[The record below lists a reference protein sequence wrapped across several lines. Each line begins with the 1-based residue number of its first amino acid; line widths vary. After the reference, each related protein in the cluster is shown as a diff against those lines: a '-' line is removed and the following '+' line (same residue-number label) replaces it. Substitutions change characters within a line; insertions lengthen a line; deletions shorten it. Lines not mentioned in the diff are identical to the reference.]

1 MSSASASPTG
11 PVAWEPNKLLA
22 LALSRPSEALAA
34 ARELLAQNPPASQ
47 AAVAHQAAG
56 VVFRDFGNIGEA
68 IEEFKAARRFARK
81 AGDLDRESDV
91 SASLGIAWVLA
102 GQPRRGLSV
111 LDALLERS
119 HGVPAG
125 RILIRRVG
133 AFYVLGR
140 NAEALRDAQAAV
152 GLLAGAGDLVWEAR
166 AVVWRAAVYLALG
179 DIEQADR
186 DYARAEALWLEC
198 GQQAEYASARQ
209 ERGVAAYARGD
220 LPTALAHLDHAQTLF
235 DQLGIFAAELFAD
248 KCTVLLAA
256 GLAQDALSEVNAA
269 VARIERD
276 HGSATRRAELLYS
289 SAVAAAATGDLSQ
302 AQERSAEALRLF
314 RRQQRP
320 WQAAR
325 AELALLLCRFAE
337 GEDRSAA
344 LLQAARRVTARLDE
358 LDPPRAVDAHL
369 LIGRLALARG
379 RRDEAARHLR
389 IAAAARHRGQ
399 LRTRSA
405 GWRAQATWC
414 EAEGRWRGMLAA
426 CDRGLAM
433 LDLHLRTLGATELRT
448 LATANGAAL
457 AEMALRYAVRREDP
471 RLLLEWS
478 ERWRGTVLRVT
489 PVRPLPDSDL
499 VADLAALRN
508 VAARMESALDSRAA
522 APALQRERRRLETA
536 VRQRVLHTPA
546 VEAGQAESF
555 SLPDLLDQLG
565 DTDLLE
571 LTDVDDQR
579 YAVVTSARR
588 LHLVH
593 VGPAQAA
600 THALA
605 HALFA
610 LRREGAGRGTFRLDL
625 TEIGRR
631 LEASLL
637 GESVRL
643 LRGGPVVV
651 VPTGKLHAVPWGM
664 MPSLRD
670 RPTAVAPSASAW
682 LRARRAARPDED
694 RVVLVGGP
702 RLVTGGAEVRHLV
715 AQYPDAV
722 VLADGAATA
731 ERVMAAMD
739 GAWLVHM
746 AAHGTFRSDSP
757 LFSAIELD
765 DGPLTVYDLERL
777 KQAPYHVVLSSCSS
791 AVGVPVGAD
800 ELLGLVS
807 ALISLGSAGVVAS
820 VVPVNDPATVP
831 LMTALHEHLR
841 AGSDLAE
848 ALTLARQAVGDDPV
862 AQATAYSFITLGA

>member
-1 MSSASASPTG
+1 MSVVSHTV
-11 PVAWEPNKLLA
+11 PVAWEPDELLA

-34 ARELLAQNPPASQ
+34 ARDVLTRHPSASQ
-47 AAVAHQAAG
+47 AAVAHQAVG
-56 VVFRDFGNIGEA
+56 VVFRDFGDIGEA

-81 AGDLDRESDV
+81 AGDPDRESDI
-91 SASLGIAWVLA
+91 SASLGMALVLA

-111 LDALLERS
+111 LDSLVERS
-119 HGVPAG
+119 GRGVFAG

-133 AFYVLGR
+133 AFLVLGR

-152 GLLAGAGDLVWEAR
+152 GLLSDTGDLVWEAR
-166 AVVWRAAVYLALG
+166 ALHYRAAVYLAMG
-179 DIEQADR
+179 DIERADR
-186 DYARAEALWLEC
+186 DYARVEALWLEC
-198 GQQAEYASARQ
+198 GQRADYAFARL
-209 ERGVAAYARGD
+209 ERGLAAHIRGD
-220 LPTALAHLDHAQTLF
+220 LPTALAYLDHAQALLDGLDIFMADLF
-235 DQLGIFAAELFAD
+235 VN

-256 GLAQDALSEVNAA
+256 GLAQDALREVNAA
-269 VARIERD
+269 VARIEQD

-289 SAVAAAATGDLSQ
+289 SAVAAAATGDLSL
-302 AQERSAEALRLF
+302 AQDRSAEALRLF

-320 WQAAR
+320 WWAAR

-358 LDPPRAVDAHL
+358 LDPPRAVEAHL
-369 LIGRLALARG
+369 LTGRMALARG

-389 IAAAARHRGQ
+389 TAANARHRGR
-399 LRTRSA
+399 LRMRSA
-405 GWRAQATWC
+405 GWLAQATWC
-414 EAEGRWRGMLAA
+414 EAEGRWRAMLAA
-426 CDRGLAM
+426 CDRGLTM
-433 LDLHLRTLGATELRT
+433 LDLYLRTLGATELRT
-448 LATANGAAL
+448 LATANGVRL
-457 AEMALRYAVRREDP
+457 AEMASRHAVRRRDA

-489 PVRPLPDSDL
+489 PVRPPADGDL

-508 VAARMESALDSRAA
+508 VAARLDSALDSRAA
-522 APALQRERRRLETA
+522 PPALERERRRLEGA

-546 VEAGQAESF
+546 VAADQAESF
-555 SLPDLLDQLG
+555 STADLLDQLG
-565 DTDLLE
+565 DTDLIE

-579 YAVVTSARR
+579 YAVVATAGR

-593 VGPAQAA
+593 VGPVQAA
-600 THALA
+600 THSLA

-610 LRREGAGRGTFRLDL
+610 LRREGAGRGTYRLDL

-631 LEASLL
+631 LEMSLL

-651 VPTGKLHAVPWGM
+651 VPTGKLHAVPWGL
-664 MPSLRD
+664 MPSLQD
-670 RPTAVAPSASAW
+670 WPTAVTPSASAW
-682 LRARRAARPDED
+682 LRARRAPRPEED

-702 RLVTGGAEVRHLV
+702 RLITGDAEVRHLV

-777 KQAPYHVVLSSCSS
+777 KQAPYRVVLSSCSS
-791 AVGVPVGAD
+791 AVGAPVGAD

-841 AGSDLAE
+841 AGADLAG
-848 ALTLARQAVGDDPV
+848 ALTLARRAVGDDPV
-862 AQATAYSFITLGA
+862 AQATAYSFIALGT

>member
-1 MSSASASPTG
+1 MPPVSDTV
-11 PVAWEPNKLLA
+11 PVAWEPDQLLA

-34 ARELLAQNPPASQ
+34 AREVLARHPPATQ

-56 VVFRDFGNIGEA
+56 VVYRDFGDIGQA
-68 IEEFKAARRFARK
+68 IEEFKNARRFARK

-91 SASLGIAWVLA
+91 SASLGAALVLA
-102 GQPRRGLSV
+102 GQSRRGLSV

-125 RILIRRVG
+125 RILIRRAGVC
-133 AFYVLGR
+133 YILGR

-152 GLLAGAGDLVWEAR
+152 GLLTGAGDLVWEAR
-166 AVVWRAAVYLALG
+166 ALHWRAAVYLAMG
-179 DIEQADR
+179 DIERADR
-186 DYARAEALWLEC
+186 DYARAEALWVEC
-198 GQQAEYASARQ
+198 GQQLEYAVARQ
-209 ERGVAAYARGD
+209 ERGLAAHARGD
-220 LPTALAHLDHAQTLF
+220 LPTALTHLDHAQALY
-235 DQLGIFAAELFAD
+235 DELGVFQAEFFVN

-256 GLAQDALSEVNAA
+256 GLTRDALLEANAA

-276 HGSATRRAELLYS
+276 HGSTTRRAELLYS
-289 SAVAAAATGDLSQ
+289 SALAAAATGDFAL
-302 AQERSAEALRLF
+302 AQDRSGEALRLF

-320 WQAAR
+320 WWAAR
-325 AELALLLCRFAE
+325 AEFVLLRCRFAE
-337 GEDRSAA
+337 SGDPSAP
-344 LLQAARRVTARLDE
+344 LLQAARRVTARLDA
-358 LDPPRAVDAHL
+358 LDPARAVEAHL
-369 LIGRLALARG
+369 LTGRLALASGKRG
-379 RRDEAARHLR
+379 EAARHLH
-389 IAAAARHRGQ
+389 AAANARHRGQ
-399 LRTRSA
+399 LRTRSV
-405 GWRAQATWC
+405 GWLAQATWC
-414 EAEGRWRGMLAA
+414 ESEQRWRGMLAA
-426 CDRGLAM
+426 CDRGLAL
-433 LDLHLRTLGATELRT
+433 LDLHLQTLGATELRT

-457 AEMALRYAVRREDP
+457 ANMALRHAVRRGDA

-489 PVRPLPDSDL
+489 PVRPPSDSDL
-499 VADLAALRN
+499 VADLTALRN
-508 VAARMESALDSRAA
+508 VATRLDSALDNRAA
-522 APALQRERRRLETA
+522 SPVLERERRRLEAA

-546 VEAGQAESF
+546 VGAGEAESF
-555 SLPDLLDQLG
+555 RTTDLLDQLG
-565 DTDLLE
+565 DTDLVE
-571 LTDVDDQR
+571 LTEVDGQR
-579 YAVVTSARR
+579 YAVVVTAGR

-593 VGPAQAA
+593 VGPAEAA
-600 THALA
+600 SHSLA

-610 LRREGAGRGTFRLDL
+610 LRREGAGRGTYRLDL

-631 LEASLL
+631 LEVSLL

-651 VPTGKLHAVPWGM
+651 VPTGKLHAVPWGL
-664 MPSLRD
+664 MPSLAD
-670 RPTAVAPSASAW
+670 RPTAVTPSASAW
-682 LRARRAARPDED
+682 LRARRAVRPDEN

-702 RLVTGGAEVRHLV
+702 RLLTGDAEVRHLV

-722 VLADGAATA
+722 VLADGGATA
-731 ERVMAAMD
+731 ERVMAAID

-746 AAHGTFRSDSP
+746 AAHGTFRGDSP

-777 KQAPYHVVLSSCSS
+777 KRAPYHVVLSSCSS
-791 AVGVPVGAD
+791 AVGAPVGAD

-841 AGSDLAE
+841 AGSDLAQ
-848 ALTLARQAVGDDPV
+848 ALTLARHAVGSDPV
-862 AQATAYSFITLGA
+862 ARATAYSFIALGT

>member
-1 MSSASASPTG
+1 MPVVSDVASA
-11 PVAWEPNKLLA
+11 AWEPDKLLA
-22 LALSRPSEALAA
+22 LALSRPSEALTA
-34 ARELLAQNPPASQ
+34 AREVLARHPSAAQ
-47 AAVAHQAAG
+47 AAAAHQAAG
-56 VVFRDFGNIGEA
+56 VVFRDFGDIGQA

-81 AGDLDRESDV
+81 AGDPDRESDV
-91 SASLGIAWVLA
+91 SASLGMALMHA
-102 GQPRRGLSV
+102 GQPRRGLSI
-111 LDALLERS
+111 LDSLVERS
-119 HGVPAG
+119 GGGVLAG
-125 RILIRRVG
+125 RILIRRVA
-133 AFYVLGR
+133 AFHVLGR

-152 GLLAGAGDLVWEAR
+152 SLLSGTGDLVWEAR
-166 AVVWRAAVYLALG
+166 ALHYRAAVYLAMG
-179 DIEQADR
+179 DIERADR
-186 DYARAEALWLEC
+186 DYARVEALWLEC
-198 GQQAEYASARQ
+198 GQRADYAFARL
-209 ERGVAAYARGD
+209 ERGLAAHIRGD
-220 LPTALAHLDHAQTLF
+220 LPAALAYLDHAQALLDGLDIFLADLF
-235 DQLGIFAAELFAD
+235 VN

-256 GLAQDALSEVNAA
+256 GLAQEALREVNAA
-269 VARIERD
+269 VARIEQD

-289 SAVAAAATGDLSQ
+289 SAAAAAATSDFSL
-302 AQERSAEALRLF
+302 AQERSTEALRLF

-320 WQAAR
+320 WWAAR
-325 AELALLLCRFAE
+325 AELTLLLCRFAE

-358 LDPPRAVDAHL
+358 LDPARAVDAHL
-369 LIGRLALARG
+369 LTGRIALARG
-379 RRDEAARHLR
+379 RRDEAARHLQT
-389 IAAAARHRGQ
+389 AAAARHRGQ
-399 LRTRSA
+399 PRVRSV
-405 GWRAQATWC
+405 GWLARATWC
-414 EAEGRWRGMLAA
+414 QAEGNWRGMLAA
-426 CDRGLAM
+426 CDRGLAL
-433 LDLHLRTLGATELRT
+433 LDLYLQTLGATELRT

-457 AEMALRYAVRREDP
+457 ADMALRHAVRRSDA
-471 RLLLEWS
+471 RLFLKWS
-478 ERWRGTVLRVT
+478 ERWRGTVLRVS
-489 PVRPLPDSDL
+489 PVRPPADSEL

-508 VAARMESALDSRAA
+508 VRARLDSALDTRAA
-522 APALQRERRRLETA
+522 PPALERERRRLEAA
-536 VRQRVLHTPA
+536 VRQRVLHTPVVA
-546 VEAGQAESF
+546 AAQAASF
-555 SLPDLLDQLG
+555 RTADLLDQLG
-565 DTDLLE
+565 DTDLVE
-571 LTDVDDQR
+571 LTEVDGQR
-579 YAVVTSARR
+579 YAVVATAGR

-593 VGPAQAA
+593 VGPAQTA

-610 LRREGAGRGTFRLDL
+610 LRREGAGRGTYRLDL

-631 LEASLL
+631 LEATLL
-637 GESVRL
+637 GDSVRL

-651 VPTGKLHAVPWGM
+651 VPTGKLHAVPWGL

-670 RPTAVAPSASAW
+670 RPTAVTPSASAW
-682 LRARRAARPDED
+682 LRARRAARPEDD

-722 VLADGAATA
+722 VLADGDATA

-777 KQAPYHVVLSSCSS
+777 KQAPYRVVLSSCSS
-791 AVGVPVGAD
+791 AVGAPVGAD

-841 AGSDLAE
+841 AGADLAG

-862 AQATAYSFITLGA
+862 AQATAYSFIALGT